1 MNFKDISI
9 LFVEDDPHIQ
19 KEILAFLKEQV
30 FSAIYVASNGSEGLQ
45 IYYEHKPDI
54 ILTDLNMP
62 KMNGLAMSE
71 VIKDHHPKVP
81 ILLITSNFKKEVT
94 ERCVDIGIDG
104 YLFKPISLLRLKKVL
119 DSYCSRVLLQKNFE
133 EKHKLLHEYKNA
145 IDVSSAVSKTNPNG
159 MITYVNDAFCKASGY
174 SKEELL
180 GKNHN
185 IVRHPDTQDSFF
197 KQMWLTIT
205 NKQVWQGNVKNK
217 KKNGEFFVAKTS
229 IVPILDNNNDI
240 LEYIAIRQD
249 ITDLYEQEK
258 YLKKRVDEEV
268 KKNLN
273 EAKFSSIGKMAAG
286 ITHEINTPLTYIKGN
301 LELMLQDINAL
312 DPSLATKEYLLEDA
326 TTVLEGVNR
335 IASIVESMREVASQ
349 RSDVFVHHNLYSSLI
364 TALTIS
370 YNKAKQITQ
379 ISIQNEPFVIG
390 MDKEKYQFLATI
402 QIQRLEQVFII
413 IINNALDVLKH
424 IEDFERRKLEIS
436 IQEDQNSYSIIFQ
449 DNGGGIDP
457 EELPNIFDPFH
468 STKEEGGMGIGLN
481 VAQKIVQDHHGRILA
496 LNYNE
501 GARFEVVIPKEKTKN
516 E

>member
-1 MNFKDISI
+1 MNFTDISI
-9 LFVEDDPHIQ
+9 LFVEDDPNIQ
-19 KEILAFLKEQV
+19 KEISSFLKEQI
-30 FSAIYVASNGSEGLQ
+30 FSEVYIASNGSEGLQ
-45 IYYEHKPDI
+45 QFYEYKPDI

-71 VIKDHHPKVP
+71 IIKDFNPKVP
-81 ILLITSNFKKEVT
+81 ILLITSDFKKEVT

-119 DSYCSRVLLQKNFE
+119 QSYCARVLLQKNFD

-145 IDVSSAVSKTNPNG
+145 IDVSSAVSKTNANG
-159 MITYVNDAFCKASGY
+159 MITYVNDAFCEVSGY
-174 SKEELL
+174 LKEELL

-185 IVRHPDTQDSFF
+185 IIRHPDSKDEFF
-197 KQMWLTIT
+197 AQMWQTIT
-205 NKQVWQGNVKNK
+205 KKQVWQGHVKNR
-217 KKNGEFFVAKTS
+217 KKNGDFFVAKTS
-229 IVPILDNNNDI
+229 IVPIVDNKNEI

-249 ITDLYEQEK
+249 ITDLYEQERF
-258 YLKKRVDEEV
+258 LKKRIDEEV

-273 EAKFSSIGKMAAG
+273 EVKFSSIGKMAAG

-301 LELMLQDINAL
+301 LELMLQDINSL
-312 DPSLATKEYLLEDA
+312 DPAIKVKEYLIED
-326 TTVLEGVNR
+326 TNTVLEGVNR

-349 RSDVFVHHNLYSSLI
+349 RSDVFMQHNLYSSLI

-370 YNKAKQITQ
+370 YNKAKQITP
-379 ISIQNEPFVIG
+379 IFVQNESFQIG
-390 MDKEKYQFLATI
+390 MDKKKYTFMAQI

-424 IEDFERRKLEIS
+424 IDDFEQRKLDIS
-436 IQEDQNSYSIIFQ
+436 IEEEFDSFSIIFQ

-457 EELPNIFDPFH
+457 KVLPNIFDPFH

-481 VAQKIVQDHHGRILA
+481 VAQKIIQDHKGRLAA
-496 LNYNE
+496 LNFND
-501 GARFEVVIPKEKTKN
+501 GARFELVIPKEQN
-516 E
+516 ADA

>member
-19 KEILAFLKEQV
+19 KEISTFLKEQI
-30 FSAIYVASNGSEGLQ
+30 FSAVYTASNGSEGLQ
-45 IYYEHKPDI
+45 QYYEYKPDI

-71 VIKDHHPKVP
+71 IIKDHHPRVP
-81 ILLITSNFKKEVT
+81 ILLITSDYKKEVT

-119 DSYCSRVLLQKNFE
+119 ESYCMRVLLQKNFD

-145 IDVSSAVSKTNPNG
+145 IDVSSAVSKTNANG
-159 MITYVNDAFCKASGY
+159 MITYVNDAFCEASGY
-174 SKEELL
+174 KKEELL

-185 IVRHPDTQDSFF
+185 IIRHPDVDDSFF
-197 KQMWLTIT
+197 QQMWQTIT
-205 NKQVWQGNVKNK
+205 NKQVWQGNVKNRK
-217 KKNGEFFVAKTS
+217 KSGASFVAKTS
-229 IVPILDNNNDI
+229 IVPILDNNNQI

-249 ITDLYEQEK
+249 ITDLYEQET
-258 YLKKRVDEEV
+258 YLKRRVDEEV

-273 EAKFSSIGKMAAG
+273 EVKFSSIGKMAAG

-301 LELMLQDINAL
+301 LELMLQDINSL
-312 DPSLATKEYLLEDA
+312 DPSLKVKEYLIEDA
-326 TTVLEGVNR
+326 NTILSGVDR

-349 RSDVFVHHNLYSSLI
+349 RSDVFMHHNLYSSLI

-370 YNKAKQITQ
+370 YNKAKLITP
-379 ISIQNEPFVIG
+379 IVVQNEPFMIG
-390 MDKEKYQFLATI
+390 MDKKKYTFIANY

-413 IINNALDVLKH
+413 IINNALDVLKL
-424 IEDFERRKLEIS
+424 IEDFDQRKLEIS
-436 IQEDQNSYSIIFQ
+436 IVENTNSFSIVFQ
-449 DNGGGIDP
+449 DNGGGIAP
-457 EELPNIFDPFH
+457 EVLLDIFDPFQ

-481 VAQKIVQDHHGRILA
+481 VAQKIVHDHNGSL
-496 LNYNE
+496 LGFNYKD
-501 GARFEVVIPKEKTKN
+501 GAHFEVVIPKEQTPDA
-516 E
+516 